1 MKKSELQ
8 KIIREEVGR
17 VLKEEGTV
25 IWNAFQMVKIYK
37 LMKSKGYNPE
47 VNEGNM
53 FNIKTIEIGVPGAG
67 MMKIARDGNI
77 YADYNIG
84 GDATTE
90 TELLNQIDLM
100 AKELKQYN

>member
-8 KIIREEVGR
+8 KIIREEVSR

-37 LMKSKGYNPE
+37 LMKSKGYEPK
-47 VNEGNM
+47 VHEGNM

-77 YADYNIG
+77 FADYNIG

-90 TELLNQIDLM
+90 AELLKQIDLM

>member
-1 MKKSELQ
+1 MKKSELKQIIKEEIQ
-8 KIIREEVGR
+8 K

-25 IWNAFQMVKIYK
+25 IWSPFEMLKIYK
-37 LMKSKGYNPE
+37 LMKSKGYNPK
-47 VNEGNM
+47 VNEGNI

-77 YADYNIG
+77 YADYLIG

-90 TELLNQIDLM
+90 TELLHQIDLM
-100 AKELKQYN
+100 AAELKQYN

>member
-8 KIIREEVGR
+8 KIIREEVSR
-17 VLKEEGTV
+17 VIKEEGTV
-25 IWNAFQMVKIYK
+25 IWSPLQMAKIFK
-37 LMKSKGYNPE
+37 LMKSKGYNPK
-47 VNEGNM
+47 VNEGNI

-77 YADYNIG
+77 FADYNIG

-90 TELLNQIDLM
+90 AELLKQIDLM